1 MRLPLWF
8 RPLAALAIT
17 YLGIM
22 SVASLGLSSTWRSWD
37 WRYLSRVTNERPPR
51 FSPRVVVLDI
61 ENYDARAPENDRV
74 VAASFLRE
82 LLDRGQKPAAVAFDF
97 SFGRETGSAK
107 VAKATAQFS
116 DSLDRARQRGI
127 PVYATVSSRPMVEE
141 GFGPVDW
148 SPLKDLDWAAVYDRL
163 SGSGHTMLSSYQ
175 DGLFY
180 QVCYPAVPKFDS
192 AGDIAGA
199 IDLEA
204 LPELAVSAAEGRS
217 EGPCDPSIMKIVTVG
232 PQALFKKQ
240 TYAISPAHAYPAH
253 LALDGS
259 YAIVASVTHDVDPLL
274 APRSNPELLA
284 WAFSDLLTSA
294 ETSFYKPAP
303 LGDILL
309 GLILVFSLVT
319 IGLFMAA
326 FLWFRRMPLGKW
338 RLAAPWLAAGASALG
353 TLALFFGVET
363 LLLVM
368 KEIQPQVSLV
378 SLAVVV
384 TAGLSGVRARQILI
398 EQVSAID
405 VPAEEST
412 DYDVFIIYAH
422 EEGAWVRD
430 TVYRPLSEARL
441 PDGRPLR
448 IFFDT
453 DSIKIGV
460 SWQQRIS
467 LAIDGSTFIVPVY
480 SDIYFSRAYCR
491 FEIRRALRKW
501 IARGEDSRCVLP
513 VMRGHPKIDPS
524 VDDIQAVSVD
534 DDPEVVSDIV
544 HEIVARIAGE
554 KPALAE

>member
-1 MRLPLWF
+1 VKLPLWF
-8 RPLAALAIT
+8 RPLAALALAYVAILT
-17 YLGIM
+17 IAGLGM
-22 SVASLGLSSTWRSWD
+22 SATWRSWD
-37 WRYLSRVTNERPPR
+37 WRILSRVTNERPPR

-61 ENYDARAPENDRV
+61 ENYDARAPENDRL
-74 VAASFLRE
+74 VAANFLRE
-82 LLDRGQKPAAVAFDF
+82 LLQRGQKPAAVVFDF
-97 SFGRETGSAK
+97 SFGQETGSAA
-107 VAKATAQFS
+107 VVKATSRFS
-116 DSLDRARQRGI
+116 DSLDKARQRGI

-148 SPLKDLDWAAVYDRL
+148 SPLKDLAWAAVYDHL
-163 SGSGHTMLSSYQ
+163 SGIGHTMLSSYQ

-192 AGDIAGA
+192 AGNVAGA

-217 EGPCDPSIMKIVTVG
+217 DGPCDPSAMKIVTIG
-232 PQALFKKQ
+232 SQASFKGQ
-240 TYAISPAHAYPAH
+240 TSAISPAHPYPARRS
-253 LALDGS
+253 LDGS

-303 LGDILL
+303 LGDTLL
-309 GLILVFSLVT
+309 ALIFVFSLVT

-326 FLWFRRMPLGKW
+326 FLWFRRMRLGRW
-338 RLAAPWLAAGASALG
+338 RLAAPWLAAGAAALG

-368 KEIQPQVSLV
+368 KQIQPQVSFV

-384 TAGLSGVRARQILI
+384 TAGLSGVRGRQILI
-398 EQVSAID
+398 EHLSAVD
-405 VPAEEST
+405 VHPEESH
-412 DYDVFIIYAH
+412 DYDVFISYAH
-422 EEGAWVRD
+422 EEFAWVRD
-430 TVYRPLSEARL
+430 TVYRPLRDARL
-441 PDGRPLR
+441 ADGRALR

-453 DSIKIGV
+453 ESIKVGA

-467 LAIDGSTFIVPVY
+467 LAIDGSTFVVPVY

-501 IARGEDSRCVLP
+501 IARGEASRCVLP

-544 HEIVARIAGE
+544 HEIVARIGGE